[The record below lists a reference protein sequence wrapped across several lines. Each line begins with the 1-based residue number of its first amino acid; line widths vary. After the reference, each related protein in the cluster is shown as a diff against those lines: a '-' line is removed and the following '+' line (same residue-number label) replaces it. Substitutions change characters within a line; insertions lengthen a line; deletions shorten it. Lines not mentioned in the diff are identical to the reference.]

1 MREFDMKIIQ
11 IINAFE
17 GITNTEVRDCI
28 EGDGKIY
35 FLVNAGK
42 AAMAIGKGGARVQTA
57 EKLLG
62 KQIRVLE
69 FDEDSV
75 KFIKNIIPTA
85 DKVEIRD
92 KIAVVSI
99 SRKNRGNVIG
109 RDGSNI
115 KILRE
120 LISRNCDLEDL
131 KIL

>member
-1 MREFDMKIIQ
+1 MKTIQ

-17 GITNTEVRDCI
+17 GITNTEVRDCV
-28 EGDGKIY
+28 EGEGKIY

-69 FDEDSV
+69 FDENPE

-85 DKVEIRD
+85 EKIEI
-92 KIAVVSI
+92 KNNIANVSI

-109 RDGSNI
+109 RDGANI
-115 KILRE
+115 KILRD